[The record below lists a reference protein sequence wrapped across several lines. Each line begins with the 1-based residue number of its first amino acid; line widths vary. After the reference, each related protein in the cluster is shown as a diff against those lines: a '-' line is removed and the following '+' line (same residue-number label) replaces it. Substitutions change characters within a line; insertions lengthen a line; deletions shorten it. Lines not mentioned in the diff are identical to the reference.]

1 MHDVDDYPG
10 SRQIPGL
17 VIYRYDSALFFAN
30 AEDFKRRALVA
41 VASADPPA
49 EWLLINAEA
58 NVQVDLTALDALDEL
73 RAELAH
79 RGIVVALARVKS
91 EVAHDL
97 NRAGVLDRIGTDRVY
112 ATLPT
117 AVSAFHQWH
126 AEHHPPAHGP

>member
-30 AEDFKRRALVA
+30 AEDFKRRALAA
-41 VASADPPA
+41 VACADPPA

-97 NRAGVLDRIGTDRVY
+97 HRAGVLDRIGTDRVY

-126 AEHHPPAHGP
+126 AEHHGHACGP